1 MRTVANTGEL
11 WAMQGRKC
19 GELKLDLPDT
29 SFVKVVM
36 AVTSAL

>member
-1 MRTVANTGEL
+1 MRTGANTGEL

-19 GELKLDLPDT
+19 GELKLDLDI